1 MGHLFTAF
9 VALAVTLFMSPF
21 ALADT
26 ARVSLTQQID
36 LSTLGGGTVEE
47 LSGLAFDAQASVLYA
62 ISDGGTL
69 HHLRLVE
76 DGGGIW
82 SVELIKSIKLDFP
95 VVNGEALSIET
106 NGGGG
111 IRLLG
116 AFEDGP
122 ATASFLP
129 DGTDLRDA
137 PLPEPLRSPLS
148 YAEAGSRIE
157 SVTVDA
163 AGRMLTA
170 PETPLST
177 RSDKVHTIFR
187 SDGAEFAFP
196 KYLERRSSLK
206 AMDIL
211 EDGSLLVLER
221 IRTKGSPFEMRL
233 RLVTLENC
241 GAAIVCPVVDLS
253 VDKPEWL
260 TGNYEGMT
268 HIRGDLFAAVTDGGP
283 RNQEPSRLLLFR
295 LTRP

>member
-1 MGHLFTAF
+1 MGRTFSLLLAF
-9 VALAVTLFMSPF
+9 LTPLIGTPVAWAE
-21 ALADT
+21 AL
-26 ARVSLTQQID
+26 RVSMAQQID
-36 LSTLGGGTVEE
+36 LSALGGGTVEE

-76 DGGGIW
+76 GAGGDW

-106 NGGGG
+106 NGGGDM
-111 IRLLG
+111 RLLG

-157 SVTVDA
+157 SVTIDA
-163 AGRMLTA
+163 SGRMLTA

-177 RSDKVHTIFR
+177 HSDNVHTVFR

-211 EDGSLLVLER
+211 DDGSLLVLER
-221 IRTKGSPFEMRL
+221 IRAKGKPFEMRL
-233 RLVTLENC
+233 RHVMLENC
-241 GAAIVCPVVDLS
+241 GAAVVCPVVDVA

-268 HIRGDLFAAVTDGGP
+268 PIQGDLFAAVTDGGP
-283 RNQEPSRLLLFR
+283 GNEEPSRLLLFR
-295 LTRP
+295 LIRP